1 MAYIKVEKDPELV
14 RDTNTGVILNIN
26 KEEIS
31 AARKRKL
38 ERRQK
43 EKDFENLKNEV
54 GDIKNLL
61 NKIIEKLD
69 GSNTN

>member
-1 MAYIKVEKDPELV
+1 MAYIKVEKDAELV

-54 GDIKNLL
+54 GDIKNML

>member
-1 MAYIKVEKDPELV
+1 MSHIKVKGHSNLA
-14 RDTNTGVILNIN
+14 RTGIYGSIVNIN
-26 KEEIS
+26 KEEIA

-38 ERRQK
+38 ERKQK

-54 GDIKNLL
+54 GDIKIML